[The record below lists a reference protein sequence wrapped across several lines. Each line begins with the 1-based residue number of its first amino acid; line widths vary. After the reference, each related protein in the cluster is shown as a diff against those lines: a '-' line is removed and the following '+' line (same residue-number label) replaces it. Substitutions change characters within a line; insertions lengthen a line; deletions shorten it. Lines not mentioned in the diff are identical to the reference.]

1 MNNKVFLEE
10 SDTSMTRGLDE
21 ELSLDEED
29 PDETIDIL
37 NDARESLNINTNRNK
52 QAQPVSRKR
61 NAPKDIP
68 TAKRSKTTGTVSA
81 TSSST
86 PNSSAPTSSR
96 STISATSDSSFSNS
110 SKWGKEIRP
119 PFLQDDEVFNKLS
132 LESAANQ
139 IMQWMTTKAMI
150 TSNELKEKKANNAGG
165 KEKADEPI
173 KVLTI
178 EAGEDDATSK
188 LHAQR
193 FMFRTPLKDPKDYW
207 SLYPRKWTE
216 VNKSIFLEH
225 VGLETII
232 SPRTLELLH
241 DRASVIEIKMFLTIN
256 VSVGRAG
263 SSKKQNLRTLD
274 DGSTELV
281 CSDDWL
287 TPTSINQLLEAIDNL
302 AAAWVV
308 MWPGEWSVAT
318 LRRVITLHQAFGDIT
333 VPELR
338 KRLLESF
345 LNDVLKKNSSNA
357 ARKKLPMDFEKVNSL
372 AKHYLENKRNY
383 ERAFNLDTKKKD
395 FVQKDNGGGGEP
407 TSLFK
412 EVQELKKRIGGL
424 KLSGGKM
431 VCVYYNTRNGCKSR
445 ACNYEHACAYVKKGG
460 KELCGGKHKKAEHR
474 EN

>member
-1 MNNKVFLEE
+1 
-10 SDTSMTRGLDE
+10 
-21 ELSLDEED
+21 
-29 PDETIDIL
+29 
-37 NDARESLNINTNRNK
+37 
-52 QAQPVSRKR
+52 
-61 NAPKDIP
+61 
-68 TAKRSKTTGTVSA
+68 
-81 TSSST
+81 
-86 PNSSAPTSSR
+86 
-96 STISATSDSSFSNS
+96 
-110 SKWGKEIRP
+110 
-119 PFLQDDEVFNKLS
+119 
-132 LESAANQ
+132 
-139 IMQWMTTKAMI
+139 
-150 TSNELKEKKANNAGG
+150 
-165 KEKADEPI
+165 
-173 KVLTI
+173 
-178 EAGEDDATSK
+178 
-188 LHAQR
+188 
-193 FMFRTPLKDPKDYW
+193 MFRTPLKDPKDYW

-216 VNKSIFLEH
+216 INKSIFLEH

-287 TPTSINQLLEAIDNL
+287 TPTSINQLLEALDNL

-395 FVQKDNGGGGEP
+395 FFQKDNGGGGEP

-424 KLSGGKM
+424 KLPGGKM

>member
-1 MNNKVFLEE
+1 
-10 SDTSMTRGLDE
+10 MTRGLDE
-21 ELSLDEED
+21 EFSLDEED
-29 PDETIDIL
+29 PEDTIDIL
-37 NDARESLNINTNRNK
+37 NDARESLNINTNRSK
-52 QAQPVSRKR
+52 PAQTGSKKR
-61 NAPKDIP
+61 NAPSNGP
-68 TAKRSKTTGTVSA
+68 TTKRSKTTEAVSL
-81 TSSST
+81 TSTSVSKSSS
-86 PNSSAPTSSR
+86 ASSR
-96 STISATSDSSFSNS
+96 SAIAATDFLNS

-119 PFLQDDEVFNKLS
+119 PFLQDDDVFNKLS

-150 TSNELKEKKANNAGG
+150 TANELKEKKASNAGG
-165 KEKADEPI
+165 KEKADEII
-173 KVLTI
+173 KVVAI
-178 EAGEDDATSK
+178 ESGEDDATTK

-216 VNKSIFLEH
+216 INKSVFLEH

-256 VSVGRAG
+256 VSIGRAG
-263 SSKKQNLRTLD
+263 SSKKQNLRTLE

-287 TPTSINQLLEAIDNL
+287 TPTSVNQLLEALDNL
-302 AAAWVV
+302 AAVWVV

-318 LRRVITLHQAFGDIT
+318 LRRVVTLHQAFGDIN

-357 ARKKLPMDFEKVNSL
+357 ARKKLPMDFEKVNNL

-395 FVQKDNGGGGEP
+395 FTQKENGSGGEP

-412 EVQELKKRIGGL
+412 QVQELKKRIGGL